1 MAIIMAT
8 RLLVNLQ
15 VILVLDVVAQEF
27 VQLVEAA
34 ENKDQLHTILM
45 DTQ

>member
-15 VILVLDVVAQEF
+15 AILVLDVVALEI
-27 VQLVEAA
+27 VQLVEVA
-34 ENKDQLHTILM
+34 ESKDQQHTILM